1 MRVMVILRKRVWAR
15 CILSYV
21 CEVLMCMQ
29 CVYGVYYDTIKQL
42 NTQDKVCIWCLFVCS
57 LSFILESFVFV
68 LLCAGCSGIEVTYM
82 LF

>member
-1 MRVMVILRKRVWAR
+1 MVILRKRVWAR

-42 NTQDKVCIWCLFVCS
+42 TTQDTVCIWCLFVCS

-68 LLCAGCSGIEVTYM
+68 LLCFCVLVAVG
-82 LF
+82 